1 MSKCFKFYVITI
13 FYLFLSVAGFCQAQE
28 KKSDALLRDL
38 EKKAAHFNGTASG
51 GEIAAIKV
59 SYNGLLKEAE
69 RTNDYGTIS
78 PGALTVAMY
87 AYKMRKADD
96 ALYYFNESI
105 KYEKDSRDKDKH
117 IQSAKARRF
126 SGDMY
131 LISNDYKK
139 ALSVYLDALDLA
151 IKHGLKEEEAATL
164 NNLSVLYIKMYDP
177 KNLPNTKK
185 GMEYA
190 AKSIEVLK
198 QQGAG
203 NKNALRSLAVSYSNY
218 GDLSNNYGKDSKQRS
233 YQQKAIQA
241 YEKAL
246 SLFDKV
252 GMPAQKCG
260 VYGNIAYAYKDLSN
274 REKYYSNLMNA
285 YTVMKNQD
293 VSLYEQEGIHYAL
306 GEYYYEDKD
315 REKSLYHL
323 QEAEKLLASDPAKDY
338 QIMVLLKSLGQRIY
352 AERADYKKAYQYQ
365 AAHQKLNDSLLNAE
379 TLRRFEE
386 IEVKYQSER
395 KGQQLKE
402 AALSLENAH
411 LMRNAVIVVAVLL
424 ALSLFLFY
432 RFYTAK
438 NKALLFKKEAA
449 DVALEK
455 AALEIKANKEMLDR
469 YTQSLVEKSH
479 LIDDLEKQLTESGK
493 ADDAAL
499 SKLSNS
505 RILTREDWA
514 EYKRLFDKVY
524 PGFFIKMRQKYPD
537 ITDADE
543 RILAFSKLNINLKE
557 AADLL
562 GISYDSMKN
571 SRYRLRKKMG
581 IDNETGFRDITENI

>member
-1 MSKCFKFYVITI
+1 MSDIVRSCFFI
-13 FYLFLSVAGFCQAQE
+13 LCFLWIPAAGLCQAGT
-28 KKSDALLRDL
+28 KNDALLREL
-38 EKKAAHFNGTASG
+38 ELQAKKYEGDTTSKGKAAIMEAY
-51 GEIAAIKV
+51 KQ
-59 SYNGLLKEAE
+59 LLDDAE
-69 RTNDYGTIS
+69 DTNDHRNVAAAALAAGIS
-78 PGALTVAMY
+78 MY
-87 AYKMRKADD
+87 EARNTDEARTF
-96 ALYYFNESI
+96 FNESI
-105 KYEKDSRDKDKH
+105 KHEKDSRHKDSH
-117 IQSAKARRF
+117 IHSARARRF
-126 SGDMY
+126 LGDVF
-131 LISNDYKK
+131 LLTNDYKK
-139 ALSVYLDALDLA
+139 ALSLYLEGLDIS
-151 IKHGLKEEEAATL
+151 IKHKLKGEESALL

-190 AKSIEVLK
+190 SKAIAILK
-198 QQGAG
+198 E
-203 NKNALRSLAVSYSNY
+203 NPSSDTDALRSLAVAYNNY
-218 GDLSNNYGKDSKQRS
+218 GDLSNNYGKDSRQRS
-233 YQQKAIQA
+233 YQEKAVNA
-241 YEKAL
+241 YENAL
-246 SLFDKV
+246 ALFDKI
-252 GMPAQKCG
+252 GMKGQKCG
-260 VYGNIAYAYKDLSN
+260 VYGNIAYAYKDLGN
-274 REKYYSNLMNA
+274 RQKYYTNLLNA
-285 YTVMKNQD
+285 YNVMQTER

-306 GEYYYEDKD
+306 GEYYHEENDGKQ
-315 REKSLYHL
+315 SLYHL
-323 QEAEKLLASDPAKDY
+323 KEAEKLLAADPAKDY
-338 QIMVLLKSLGQRIY
+338 QIMVLLKGLGQKIY
-352 AERADYKKAYQYQ
+352 AARGDFKQAYAYPADF
-365 AAHQKLNDSLLNAE
+365 QKLNDSLLNAE
-379 TLRRFEE
+379 TLRKFEE

-395 KGQQLKE
+395 KGRQLKE

-438 NKALLFKKEAA
+438 NRALLFKKEAA
-449 DVALEK
+449 DMALQK
-455 AALEIKANKEMLDR
+455 AGLEIQANKEMLDR

-493 ADDAAL
+493 ADDTAL

-543 RILAFSKLNINLKE
+543 RILAFSKLNISLKE

>member
-1 MSKCFKFYVITI
+1 MNNYLKFCLAV
-13 FYLFLSVAGFCQAQE
+13 FFLPLSISCFCQNTN
-28 KKSDALLRDL
+28 KSDALLRDL
-38 EKKAAHFNGTASG
+38 EQEVEKYKDNTSAEASG
-51 GEIAAIKV
+51 RI
-59 SYNGLLKEAE
+59 KEAYTALYE
-69 RTNDYGTIS
+69 NAEATDDYSNI
-78 PGALTVAMY
+78 PAGALKAGMY
-87 AYKMRKADD
+87 YYGMQKADD
-96 ALYYFNESI
+96 ALHYFNQSI
-105 KYEKDSRDKDKH
+105 RYEKESRHEDRYGH
-117 IQSAKARRF
+117 SAKARRF
-126 SGDMY
+126 SGDML
-131 LISNDYKK
+131 LISNEYQK
-139 ALSVYLDALDLA
+139 ALSFYLKALDTSV
-151 IKHGLKEEEAATL
+151 KYGLKDEESATL

-177 KNLPNTKK
+177 ENLPNTKK

-190 AKSIEVLK
+190 AKAIEILK
-198 QQGAG
+198 RHPSQD
-203 NKNALRSLAVSYSNY
+203 KDALRSLAVAYNNY
-218 GDLSNNYGKDSKQRS
+218 GDLSNNYGKDSRQRS
-233 YQQKAIQA
+233 YQEKAIRA

-246 SLFDKV
+246 GLFDSINMK
-252 GMPAQKCG
+252 GQKCG
-260 VYGNIAYAYKDLSN
+260 VYGNIAYAWKDLGN
-274 REKYYSNLMNA
+274 REKYYTNLMNA
-285 YTVMKNQD
+285 SNVIQNEE

-306 GEYYYEDKD
+306 GEYFYEDKD
-315 REKSLYHL
+315 YNKSLYHL
-323 QEAEKLLASDPAKDY
+323 KEAEKLLAADPAKDY
-338 QIMVLLKSLGQRIY
+338 QIMVLLKGLGQRIY
-352 AERADYKKAYQYQ
+352 AAHGDYRQAYDYQ
-365 AAHQKLNDSLLNAE
+365 AAYQNINDSLLNAE

-395 KGQQLKE
+395 KSRQLKE

-411 LMRNAVIVVAVLL
+411 LMRNAVIIVAILL

-432 RFYTAK
+432 RSYTAK

-449 DVALEK
+449 DVALQK
-455 AALEIKANKEMLDR
+455 AALEIESNKEMLDR

-479 LIDDLEKQLTESGK
+479 LIDDLEKQLKESGR

-514 EYKRLFDKVY
+514 EYKRLFDKVH
-524 PGFFIKMRQKYPD
+524 PGFFIKIRQKYPD

-581 IDNETGFRDITENI
+581 IDNETDFRDITVNI